1 MRKAHDRHKV
11 DIESILYTFYQM
23 KVGQSIEK
31 KSLYRLWDISNW
43 VPLMSRYWFCMLQF
57 FVKL

>member
-1 MRKAHDRHKV
+1 MVDFLMRKAHDRHKV

-31 KSLYRLWDISNW
+31 KM
-43 VPLMSRYWFCMLQF
+43 PL
-57 FVKL
+57 

>member
-31 KSLYRLWDISNW
+31 KKASIDCGIFQSGYL
-43 VPLMSRYWFCMLQF
+43 
-57 FVKL
+57 